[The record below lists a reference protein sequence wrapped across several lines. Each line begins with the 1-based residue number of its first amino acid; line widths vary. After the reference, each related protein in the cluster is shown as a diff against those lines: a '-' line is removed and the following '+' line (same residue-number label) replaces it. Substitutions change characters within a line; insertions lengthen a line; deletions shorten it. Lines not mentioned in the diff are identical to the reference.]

1 MRDPLSLDFVNYALP
16 IPRDAATLT
25 ALGLL
30 FDRVIF
36 PGVYIPTSDHDEEGY
51 EKELVRLRALVL
63 NESSRDRPSDTSR
76 STGDHCCSRLLHGS
90 PGS

>member
-1 MRDPLSLDFVNYALP
+1 MGRLWTRAREDTLAPMRDPLSLDVVNYALP

-36 PGVYIPTSDHDEEGY
+36 PGVYIPISDYDEEGY
-51 EKELVRLRALVL
+51 ERELIRLRPHA
-63 NESSRDRPSDTSR
+63 P
-76 STGDHCCSRLLHGS
+76 
-90 PGS
+90 